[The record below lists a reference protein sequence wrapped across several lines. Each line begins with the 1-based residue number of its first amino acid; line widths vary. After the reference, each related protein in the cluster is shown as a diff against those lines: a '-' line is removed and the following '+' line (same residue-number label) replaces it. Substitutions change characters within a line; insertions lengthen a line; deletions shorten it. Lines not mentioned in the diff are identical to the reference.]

1 MKILFI
7 ASGPVSWASARIR
20 CYWVAPYLRADV
32 VEINKIKEIPSGYD
46 VYIFQKAINTDLAR
60 QVKALGAKLVY
71 DLCDPVHWFN
81 PKEVIQLL
89 PYIDGITAS
98 SEVLAVDIQEWL
110 QRYGDYKPVT
120 CIPDRINM
128 DHYPMRRTHSDVH
141 PVRFIWYGM
150 AHNRVGL
157 FEAHYTLCRLATEG
171 YQFELTIFDNAP
183 GTKFIDDNT
192 YPIYYVP
199 WTLETENQVIAAHDI
214 AILPNYPGEWGKVKS
229 NNRTLTAIACG
240 VPVVTSNLIDYYY
253 IRSLILR
260 VEERRK
266 LLAEQTIEYSDYF
279 DLQQS
284 ADEWLDF
291 IGRML

>member
-20 CYWVAPYLRADV
+20 CFWVAPYLNADV
-32 VEINKIKEIPSGYD
+32 VDIDAITEIPSGYD
-46 VYIFQKAINTDLAR
+46 VYIFQKAATCEYVKQAR
-60 QVKALGAKLVY
+60 GYGKVIL
-71 DLCDPVHWFN
+71 DLCDPVHWFS

-89 PYIDGITAS
+89 PHIDGITAS
-98 SEVLAVDIQEWL
+98 SEALAVDIQEWL

-120 CIPDRINM
+120 CIPDRMNM
-128 DHYPMRRTHSDVH
+128 DHYPIHRTHSDVH
-141 PVRFIWYGM
+141 PVRFVWYGM
-150 AHNRVGL
+150 AYNRVGL
-157 FEAHYTLCRLATEG
+157 FEAHYTLCRLAAEG

-199 WTLETENQVIAAHDI
+199 WDLETENQVIAAHDI

-266 LLAEQTIEYSDYF
+266 LLAEQTVEYADYF
-279 DLQQS
+279 DMQQS

-291 IGRML
+291 IGRAL